1 VSSEAAIVV
10 AIFIITTSLVLL
22 MSRVARG
29 RLQAK
34 EDELKKAAAL
44 RGWTFGKKTER
55 GYRIYTFSGTTEGI
69 PWEAESAV
77 LVAGSNRRQRRRH
90 VARWHGKWSP
100 GVAAP
105 IAAMGV
111 PKGKEVMTHKIAQSD
126 GFLAQMA
133 QKAAGYAFDMA
144 LDVYFGKE
152 IGGQIDATTF
162 KHIDQ
167 PAVPGYIF
175 MAADPDEAKRVLSEG
190 LQRAPRCDQRQGQ
203 RAVRRRPSVPA
214 AASAKPFARP
224 HGADSQDRRARAI
237 RQGRRRPDARVQVRP
252 TYFLTSVTFRSST
265 RCAGSSPLTATAS
278 IFSTTSRPLSTL
290 PNTVY

>member
-1 VSSEAAIVV
+1 MSSEAAIIV

-190 LQRAPRCDQRQGQ
+190 LQRALLDATSDKGSVLSEDDRPYLLLRPQSLSLARMEQIRKIDELEQFVKAGVGLT
-203 RAVRRRPSVPA
+203 RAFR
-214 AASAKPFARP
+214 F
-224 HGADSQDRRARAI
+224 G
-237 RQGRRRPDARVQVRP
+237 RP
-252 TYFLTSVTFRSST
+252 TS
-265 RCAGSSPLTATAS
+265 
-278 IFSTTSRPLSTL
+278 
-290 PNTVY
+290 